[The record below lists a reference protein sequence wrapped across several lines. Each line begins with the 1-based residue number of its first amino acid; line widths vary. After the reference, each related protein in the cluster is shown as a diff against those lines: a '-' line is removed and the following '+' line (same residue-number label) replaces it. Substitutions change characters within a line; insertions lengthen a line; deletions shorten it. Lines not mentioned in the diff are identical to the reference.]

1 MAGLIHTAQRGTL
14 PATQAEGIAKRL
26 VRWFSR
32 TEVALLQNIE
42 GKKVYDCTDGELKQ
56 TLAYCCLMVGI
67 DKAPGDDK
75 KMVIISF
82 LRKYYGTLTN
92 RQVAQAFELVATGE
106 LGGHVQEHYNN
117 ISPLY
122 LSNVLRTYLQKL
134 QGIKSRFE
142 AKKKQDEPSHS
153 CTPEAYYNRLLK
165 VVEGYNVIPML
176 WAWEEV
182 HEHLVKTNGGDFTK
196 AITPEEKK
204 EAVVNYLKEKYPE
217 AKVQAINNG

>member
-1 MAGLIHTAQRGTL
+1 MAGLIHTAQSGTL

-42 GKKVYDCTDGELKQ
+42 GKKVYNCTDGELKQ

-106 LGGHVQEHYNN
+106 LGATVQEHYNN

-142 AKKKQDEPSHS
+142 AKRKQDEPAGN
-153 CTPEAYYNRLLK
+153 CTPEAYYNRLVK

-182 HEHLVKTNGGDFTK
+182 YAHLAKTNGGDFTK
-196 AITPEEKK
+196 AQTPEEKK
-204 EAVVNYLKEKYPE
+204 QVVVKYLQEKYPE
-217 AKVQAINNG
+217 AKLQSITN